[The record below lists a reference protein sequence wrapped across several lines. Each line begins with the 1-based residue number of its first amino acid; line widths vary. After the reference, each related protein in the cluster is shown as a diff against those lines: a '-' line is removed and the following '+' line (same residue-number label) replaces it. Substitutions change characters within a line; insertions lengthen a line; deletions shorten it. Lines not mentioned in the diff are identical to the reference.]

1 MSLELLRFAAALYVV
16 ATAGYVLYFAR
27 PRHLLAAR
35 FGAWLLGFAF
45 VVHMAAIGLACKEF
59 GGLEW
64 FTLRGGF
71 VMLAWLLAGA
81 YLLVQRFYHLPSV
94 GAFVTPMVLLV
105 LAPTLFGEGGTP
117 GVTPVST
124 PRAALTFHIVSALL
138 GVALF
143 GLASMVALMYLLQD
157 REVKGKKFGAL
168 FSRLPP
174 LQSLDTLT
182 QRLVRL
188 GFVIFTVALLGGS
201 LMAHKVWKGAWWSDP
216 QQLRSVVIW
225 LLYGAMVQLRHAGW
239 HGARYARLTM
249 VGFVL
254 VIVSMVTL
262 RAVPGAT
269 LHTGTYAPATQGAP
283 PPAPPPGGTP
293 AGGTP

>member
-1 MSLELLRFAAALYVV
+1 MSLELLRIAAALYLV
-16 ATAGYVLYFAR
+16 ATAGFVLYFAR
-27 PRHLLAAR
+27 PRHRLAAR
-35 FGAWLLGFAF
+35 FGTWLLGFAF
-45 VVHMAAIGLACKEF
+45 VVHGLSIGIACKEF

-71 VMLAWLLAGA
+71 VLLAWLLAGA
-81 YLLVQRFYHLPSV
+81 YLLMQRIYPLPSV

-105 LAPTLFGEGGTP
+105 LAPTLFGEGGS
-117 GVTPVST
+117 GLTPVATSR
-124 PRAALTFHIVSALL
+124 PALTFHIVSALL

-143 GLASMVALMYLLQD
+143 GIAFGVAIMYLLQE
-157 REVKGKKFGAL
+157 REVKGKHFGAL

-174 LQSLDTLT
+174 LQSLDTLSS
-182 QRLVRL
+182 RLVRL
-188 GFVIFTVALLGGS
+188 GFVVFTGALLVGS
-201 LMAHKVWKGAWWSDP
+201 GMAHRVWQGAWWSDP
-216 QQLRSVVIW
+216 QQLRSVLIW
-225 LLYGAMVQLRHAGW
+225 LLYGAMVQLRHSGW
-239 HGARYARLTM
+239 HGRRYAKLTL

-269 LHTGTYAPATQGAP
+269 LHTGTYAPAVRGA
-283 PPAPPPGGTP
+283 PPAPPPQGTP

>member
-16 ATAGYVLYFAR
+16 ATGGYVLYFAR

-81 YLLVQRFYHLPSV
+81 YLLVQRYYHLPSV

-105 LAPTLFGEGGTP
+105 LAPTLFGEGGP
-117 GVTPVST
+117 AGLTPVITS
-124 PRAALTFHIVSALL
+124 RSALTFHIVTALL

-143 GLASMVALMYLLQD
+143 GLASMVALMYLLQE

-174 LQSLDTLT
+174 LQSLDALN

-188 GFVIFTVALLGGS
+188 GFVVFTGALLVGS
-201 LMAHKVWKGAWWSDP
+201 LMAHKAWKGAWWSDP

-225 LLYGAMVQLRHAGW
+225 LLYGAMVQLHHVGW
-239 HGARYARLTM
+239 HGRRYARLTM

-269 LHTGTYAPATQGAP
+269 LHRGTYAPATQGAP

-293 AGGTP
+293 PGGTP

>member
-1 MSLELLRFAAALYVV
+1 MSLDLLRLAAALYVV
-16 ATAGYVLYFAR
+16 AAAGYVLYFAR
-27 PRHLLAAR
+27 PRHALAAR
-35 FGAWLLGFAF
+35 FGAWLLSFAA
-45 VVHMAAIGLACKEF
+45 VVHVASIGLACKEF

-71 VMLAWLLAGA
+71 VLMAWLIAVA
-81 YLLVQRFYHLPSV
+81 YLVVQRWYHLPSV

-105 LAPTLFGEGGTP
+105 LAPTLFNEGGTP
-117 GVTPVST
+117 GVTPVVT
-124 PRAALTFHIVSALL
+124 PRGPLTFHIITALL

-143 GLASMVALMYLLQD
+143 GFASMVALMYLLQE
-157 REVKGKKFGAL
+157 REVKGKRFGAL

-188 GFVIFTVALLGGS
+188 GFVVFTVALLGGS

-225 LLYGAMVQLRHAGW
+225 LLYGAMVQLRHSGW
-239 HGARYARLTM
+239 HGRRYARLTM

-269 LHTGTYAPATQGAP
+269 LHAGTYAPAGAAQPAP
-283 PPAPPPGGTP
+283 PPQGAPPGGTP
-293 AGGTP
+293 

>member
-1 MSLELLRFAAALYVV
+1 MSLDLLRFAAALYVV
-16 ATAGYVLYFAR
+16 ATGGYVLYFAR
-27 PRHLLAAR
+27 PRHVLAAR
-35 FGAWLLGFAF
+35 FGAWMLGFAF
-45 VVHMAAIGLACKEF
+45 VVHMLSIGMACKEF

-71 VMLAWLLAGA
+71 VLMAWLLAGA

-105 LAPTLFGEGGTP
+105 LAPTLFGEGGS
-117 GVTPVST
+117 GVTPVATS
-124 PRAALTFHIVSALL
+124 RAALTFHIVSALL

-143 GLASMVALMYLLQD
+143 AIAFGVALMYLLQE
-157 REVKGKKFGAL
+157 REVKQKKFGAL

-174 LQSLDTLT
+174 LRSLDTLI

-188 GFVIFTVALLGGS
+188 GFVIFTVALLVGS
-201 LMAHKVWKGAWWSDP
+201 VMAHKAWKGAWWSDP
-216 QQLRSVVIW
+216 QQVRSVLIW
-225 LLYGAMVQLRHAGW
+225 LLYGVMVQLRHAGW

-254 VIVSMVTL
+254 VMVSMVTL

-269 LHTGTYAPATQGAP
+269 LHTGTYAPATPGAP
-283 PPAPPPGGTP
+283 APGGTPPGGTP
-293 AGGTP
+293 

>member
-1 MSLELLRFAAALYVV
+1 MSLELLRLAAALYVV
-16 ATAGYVLYFAR
+16 AAAGYVLYFAR
-27 PRHLLAAR
+27 PRHVLAAR
-35 FGAWLLGFAF
+35 FGAWLLSFAA
-45 VVHMAAIGLACKEF
+45 VVHVASIGLACKEF

-71 VMLAWLLAGA
+71 VLMAWLIAVA
-81 YLLVQRFYHLPSV
+81 YLVVLRFYHLPSV

-105 LAPTLFGEGGTP
+105 LAPTLFADGNSAAVARETARD
-117 GVTPVST
+117 
-124 PRAALTFHIVSALL
+124 PRLTFHIVSASL

-143 GLASMVALMYLLQD
+143 GLAFGVALMYLLQE
-157 REVKGKKFGAL
+157 REVKGKKFGVL

-174 LQSLDTLT
+174 LQSLDLLT

-201 LMAHKVWKGAWWSDP
+201 LLAHKVWKGAWWSDP
-216 QQLRSVVIW
+216 QQVRSVIIW

-239 HGARYARLTM
+239 HGRRYAQLTM

-254 VIVSMVTL
+254 VIVSMLGL
-262 RAVPGAT
+262 RAVPGLT
-269 LHTGTYAPATQGAP
+269 LHSGTYAPAAQEAP
-283 PPAPPPGGTP
+283 PRPPPGGAP
-293 AGGTP
+293 

>member
-1 MSLELLRFAAALYVV
+1 MSLELLRLAAALYVV
-16 ATAGYVLYFAR
+16 ATGGYVLYFAR
-27 PRHLLAAR
+27 PRHALAAR

-45 VVHMAAIGLACKEF
+45 VVHLVSIGVACKEF
-59 GGLEW
+59 GGVEW

-71 VMLAWLLAGA
+71 VLLAWLLAGA

-94 GAFVTPMVLLV
+94 GAFVTPMVLLI
-105 LAPTLFGEGGTP
+105 LAPTLFGEGGS
-117 GVTPVST
+117 GLTPVST
-124 PRAALTFHIVSALL
+124 PRTALTFHIVTALL

-143 GLASMVALMYLLQD
+143 AIAFGVALMYLLQE

-188 GFVIFTVALLGGS
+188 GFVVFTVALLVGTA
-201 LMAHKVWKGAWWSDP
+201 MAHKVWQGAWWSDP
-216 QQLRSVVIW
+216 QQVRSVLIW
-225 LLYGAMVQLRHAGW
+225 LLYGGMVQLRHAGW
-239 HGARYARLTM
+239 HGRRYAKLTM
-249 VGFVL
+249 AGFVL

-269 LHTGTYAPATQGAP
+269 LHRGTYAPATQGAP

-293 AGGTP
+293 PGGTP